1 MKQPNTRMSHFE
13 SVADCFDWTCTQID
27 RDDAAY
33 LVLHYLECAHRDL
46 YLSEN
51 KDRRL
56 NGKQS
61 KPVNSAQADKLKQAV
76 SRRQNGEPLAYITER
91 KYFWNMMF
99 RVTPDV
105 LIPRNETELLIQVA
119 LKVAKPRQRIL
130 DLGTGSGVIALTL
143 KGNLECDVVA
153 TDVDKKALAV
163 CRQNMQIL
171 DLDISLLHSDWF
183 EKCEGRFDIIVS
195 NPPYVAANDP
205 YLSAGDLRF
214 EPRVALTDEADGLLH
229 LRTIISN
236 APNYLNND
244 GWLIVEHGFDQSTEV
259 QELFTTAGF
268 HEISTITDYG
278 GHLRIVK
285 GLCSGR

>member
-1 MKQPNTRMSHFE
+1 MKQPKTLMSHFE
-13 SVADCFDWTCTQID
+13 SVADCFDWTCGQID

-33 LVLHYLECAHRDL
+33 LVLHYLKCAHRDL

-56 NGKQS
+56 NGKQT

-76 SRRQNGEPLAYITER
+76 SRRQNGEPLAYITES

-105 LIPRNETELLIQVA
+105 LIPRNETELVIQIA
-119 LKVAKPRQRIL
+119 LEVAKPRQRIL

-153 TDVDKKALAV
+153 TDVDQKALAV
-163 CRQNMQIL
+163 CRQNMQKL
-171 DLDISLLHSDWF
+171 DLDIKLLHSDWF
-183 EKCEGRFDIIVS
+183 KKCKGRFDVIVS

-205 YLSAGDLRF
+205 YLSRGDLRF

-229 LRTIISN
+229 LRTIVAD
-236 APNYLNND
+236 APNYLNNE
-244 GWLIVEHGFDQSTEV
+244 GWLIVEHGFNQSTEV
-259 QELFTTAGF
+259 QELFTAAGF

-285 GLCSGR
+285 GLFRER